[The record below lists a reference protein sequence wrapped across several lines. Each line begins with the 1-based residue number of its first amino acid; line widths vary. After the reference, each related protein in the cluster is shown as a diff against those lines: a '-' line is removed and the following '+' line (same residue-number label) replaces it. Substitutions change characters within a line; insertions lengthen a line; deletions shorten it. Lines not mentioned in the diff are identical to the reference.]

1 MVGKLEYFLVEIGH
15 FPTLGDELYNNGCP
29 IPQLM
34 WRQSHIFDIGTMWRF
49 HEFFDVLGVGLE
61 FETNLD
67 MSDKNIEVV
76 EVMFENLKVSKTNKL
91 KYFAKN

>member
-1 MVGKLEYFLVEIGH
+1 MVEKLGNFLVETGH
-15 FPTLGDELYNNGCP
+15 FPILGDERCNNDCP
-29 IPQLM
+29 IPQLK

-49 HEFFDVLGVGLE
+49 HEFFGALGVGLE

-76 EVMFENLKVSKTNKL
+76 EVMFENLKVSKTNKS
-91 KYFAKN
+91 KYFANN